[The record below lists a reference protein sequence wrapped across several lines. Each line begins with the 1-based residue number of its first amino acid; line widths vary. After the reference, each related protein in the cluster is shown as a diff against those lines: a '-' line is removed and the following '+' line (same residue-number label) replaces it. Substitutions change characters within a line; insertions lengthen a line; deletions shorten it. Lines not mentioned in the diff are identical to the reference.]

1 MTSNYRASKDEIMS
15 DLMTHIPTI
24 TSSTLYQ
31 QFGGGGYI
39 WRLRICATGF
49 IMSSA
54 VLETQRSRPKTSS
67 ALNLLIMEL

>member
-31 QFGGGGYI
+31 QFGGGVDMEIKDMGN
-39 WRLRICATGF
+39 WVHNEQCSPRDSEVKAKEVICT
-49 IMSSA
+49 
-54 VLETQRSRPKTSS
+54 
-67 ALNLLIMEL
+67 